1 MANKNIAKCECK
13 KDSHGFETNLSH
25 EMLLLLLLFLF
36 FFSGER
42 ELSFWLWY
50 NFANIITNGKL
61 STLTDILLKS
71 SWEELISFNLF
82 FSLCTFSQNKKEHM
96 HIKFICKTSNVNIT

>member
-25 EMLLLLLLFLF
+25 EMLLLLLLLLFLF

-42 ELSFWLWY
+42 ELSF
-50 NFANIITNGKL
+50 
-61 STLTDILLKS
+61 
-71 SWEELISFNLF
+71 
-82 FSLCTFSQNKKEHM
+82 
-96 HIKFICKTSNVNIT
+96 